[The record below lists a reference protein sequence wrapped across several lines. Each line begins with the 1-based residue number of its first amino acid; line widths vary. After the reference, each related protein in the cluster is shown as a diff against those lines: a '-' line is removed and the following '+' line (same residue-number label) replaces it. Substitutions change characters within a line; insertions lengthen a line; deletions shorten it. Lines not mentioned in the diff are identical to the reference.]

1 MCRGVGGAGKVGK
14 VFLQQVTPQR
24 DSEAEVGGRK
34 DPPRHRQQ
42 TAGEEWVLEE
52 LSAGQHTGHDEHEG
66 QSAESGGCGSPRG

>member
-34 DPPRHRQQ
+34 DPPPDTDSRQQ
-42 TAGEEWVLEE
+42 ER
-52 LSAGQHTGHDEHEG
+52 
-66 QSAESGGCGSPRG
+66 SGCWRN